1 MEFFSQLLDF
11 VSSRNVF
18 QRRLNFLLWRGIII
32 FVFQGCTQ
40 KLAKMLIIKYRYGRL
55 ARIIAN
61 SRPSY
66 FMSEDKELEAI
77 KQKKLAELQRVAS
90 ARATMSGLAEP
101 IVLTDSNF
109 ASEIA
114 KYPIMLIDFWAPW
127 CGPCRIVGPIIDQ
140 LAKEY
145 SGRVVFG
152 KLNVDDSQVVA
163 SSLGIQSIP
172 TMMIVKGGK
181 VADVIIGALPK
192 AQIEMK
198 LNQQLS
204 GGSSI
209 YG

>member
-1 MEFFSQLLDF
+1 
-11 VSSRNVF
+11 
-18 QRRLNFLLWRGIII
+18 
-32 FVFQGCTQ
+32 
-40 KLAKMLIIKYRYGRL
+40 MLIIKYRYGRL

-61 SRPSY
+61 SRPIY
-66 FMSEDKELEAI
+66 CMSEDKELEAI

-90 ARATMSGLAEP
+90 ARATMSGLAQP

-127 CGPCRIVGPIIDQ
+127 CGPCKIVGPIIDQ

-163 SSLGIQSIP
+163 GSLGIQSIP
-172 TMMIVKGGK
+172 TMMIIKGGK
-181 VADVIIGALPK
+181 VADVMVGALPK

-204 GGSSI
+204 SGSSI